1 MRALFKLILIISTFL
16 IFAKMA
22 EYSWADVVPGDM
34 ITKENYEKIKGMVPD
49 AVLNWVK
56 KGDMVLNIGKLTYNP
71 AEYFS
76 SETLESFK
84 SNKEKYALDDKDGI
98 IEGKTGK
105 IPDFIIGIPFPD
117 IDPKDS
123 KFSQKLAYNGE
134 YIANIHGHMLFR
146 GPIEFIGRSGYEKEI
161 ITDFRR
167 FTLDGY
173 PGASKVP
180 NPENAEF
187 YEIVVV
193 REPYDMAGIATLSH
207 RFKEPA
213 KMDLIYNYLPQIRR
227 TRRASPANRSEN
239 FASTDFAIDDLGVF
253 AGKISDFEWKFL
265 EEKEVLVPYLGEKPG
280 MVKKIKGD
288 WETTGEFGHII
299 LGYQKK
305 GWKGAPWAMTNVI
318 WVKQKAYVSELKSR
332 DAAYNYGIQQM
343 WTDAS
348 TFLPVYKIIYDRDN
362 NHWKTETAALIGLD
376 SSTGEKRFMWY
387 AAFLMVDELHEHASF
402 VEATSDKNKFIWPEK
417 LNTSDFS
424 LGGFAKFCK

>member
-1 MRALFKLILIISTFL
+1 MKALFKLTLIISTCL
-16 IFAKMA
+16 IFANMTH
-22 EYSWADVVPGDM
+22 YSWADVAPGDM

-49 AVLNWVK
+49 AILKWIK
-56 KGDMVLNIGKLTYNP
+56 KGDIVLNIGKLTYNP

-84 SNKEKYALDDKDGI
+84 SNKGKYALDDKDGI
-98 IEGKTGK
+98 IDGKTGK
-105 IPDFIIGIPFPD
+105 LPDFIIGIPFPD
-117 IDPKDS
+117 LDPKDP
-123 KFSQKLAYNGE
+123 KFTQKLAYNGE

-173 PGASKVP
+173 SGARELP
-180 NPENAEF
+180 NPNDAEF

-207 RFKEPA
+207 RFRESA
-213 KMDLIYNYLPQIRR
+213 KMDFIYNYLPQIRR

-253 AGKISDFEWKFL
+253 NGKISNFEWKFV
-265 EEKEVLVPYLGEKPG
+265 EEKEVLVPFLREKPG

-299 LGYQKK
+299 LGFHEK
-305 GWKGAPWAMTNVI
+305 GLKGASWAMTNII
-318 WVKQKAYVSELKSR
+318 WVKQKVYVSELKSK
-332 DAAYNYGIQQM
+332 DPAYNYGIQQM
-343 WTDAS
+343 WSDAS
-348 TFLPVYKIIYDRDN
+348 TFLPVYKIIHDRDN
-362 NHWKTETAALIGLD
+362 NHWKTEIAVLVGLD

-387 AAFLMVDELHEHASF
+387 AAFLMVDERLEHASF
-402 VEATSDKNKFIWPEK
+402 VEAVSDQNKFVWPEK
-417 LNTSDFS
+417 LNMSDFS